1 MQGRCYSAA
10 ITFVMHHTEI
20 GILLRFGPGFTV
32 MLFECHIRVLK
43 G

>member
-1 MQGRCYSAA
+1 MMHA
-10 ITFVMHHTEI
+10 FVEALFPSHMH
-20 GILLRFGPGFTV
+20 GLLRFGPGFTV